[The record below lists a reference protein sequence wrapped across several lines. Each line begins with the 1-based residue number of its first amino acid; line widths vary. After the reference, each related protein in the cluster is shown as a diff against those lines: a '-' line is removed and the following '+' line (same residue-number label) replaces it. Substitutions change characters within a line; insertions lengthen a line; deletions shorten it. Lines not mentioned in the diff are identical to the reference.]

1 MEFLKTLFGNGE
13 FLTYDQ
19 LAEKIKAAKLNV
31 VNIADGSYVSRTK
44 FDDKVNTLTQQ
55 VTDLNGQLT
64 QRDADMADL
73 NTKLTAAQADAT
85 KLGEVQQSFTD
96 LQTKYNADKQAYERK
111 LSQQSYDFLLREK
124 ASGLKFTSPA
134 AKRDFIREATDKE
147 FKIDGENLLGYD
159 DFVTKYKA
167 DNPGAVAEDKPDGQ
181 ATPPAPAP
189 NIVLPGTQPSG
200 GEKSVFGFQ
209 FNGVRPK
216 AKED

>member
-13 FLTYDQ
+13 SLTYDQ
-19 LAEKIKAAKLNV
+19 LVEKIKAAKLNV

-134 AKRDFIREATDKE
+134 AKRDFIREATDKD

-167 DNPGAVAEDKPDGQ
+167 DRLHLLRRHPTLFFPELNRQVEKKVFSAFNSMAFVLKRKKIKTNIKNP
-181 ATPPAPAP
+181 
-189 NIVLPGTQPSG
+189 L
-200 GEKSVFGFQ
+200 
-209 FNGVRPK
+209 NG
-216 AKED
+216 